1 MFTNGSR
8 YKRMPTYE
16 IKDSKGRTV
25 KAVAL
30 PLPTESA
37 PAGEHVLLEGQR
49 LDHLA
54 AQYLGDPT
62 AFWRICDVNN
72 VMYPDELKVIGERI
86 LIPIKE

>member
-8 YKRMPTYE
+8 YKNMPTYE
-16 IKDSKGRTV
+16 TTDSKGRKV
-25 KAVAL
+25 KAVVL
-30 PLPTESA
+30 PIPTEPA
-37 PAGEHVLLEGQR
+37 PAGEHKLFEGQR

-72 VMYPDELKVIGERI
+72 VMHPDELTVIGEPI